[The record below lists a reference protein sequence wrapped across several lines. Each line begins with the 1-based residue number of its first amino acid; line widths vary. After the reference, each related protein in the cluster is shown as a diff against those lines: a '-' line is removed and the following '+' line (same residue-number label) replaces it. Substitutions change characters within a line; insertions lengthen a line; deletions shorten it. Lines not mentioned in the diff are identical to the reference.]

1 MLNNSHHLFYS
12 NIYLE
17 KLGKGYEFFDENKA
31 DALYLKDLL
40 KYDFLF
46 LDIKLEIKME
56 LNWEFRSK
64 KNFQIYIL
72 F

>member
-1 MLNNSHHLFYS
+1 MNSL
-12 NIYLE
+12 IC
-17 KLGKGYEFFDENKA
+17 DENKA

-56 LNWEFRSK
+56 LNWEFRTK

>member
-1 MLNNSHHLFYS
+1 MLNNSHHLFYR

-17 KLGKGYEFFDENKA
+17 KLGKDYEFFDENIA